1 MKTNRSVPP
10 VSVVPML
17 VYPDVRAAVAWLTDV
32 FGFVERT
39 RIGADHRAQLS
50 IGHDGAVIVTD
61 VGGARVPPTAGAVT
75 QIIRVRVEDANAQY
89 ERVVARGGRVLAPP
103 TDREY
108 GERDFLVED
117 LAGHRWEFCESI
129 RDVAPE
135 EFGCETVSPW
145 PASVCRA
152 SAQKCRALAA
162 TDGRARRVGLDR
174 QDLDPGPAAESAG
187 QRLLKD
193 EA

>member
-10 VSVVPML
+10 VTVVPML

-50 IGHDGAVIVTD
+50 IGDDGAVIVTD
-61 VGGARVPPTAGAVT
+61 ARGAQVPPTAGAVT
-75 QIIRVRVEDANAQY
+75 QIIRVRVEDANAQH
-89 ERVVARGGRVLAPP
+89 ERVVARGGQVLAPP

-117 LAGHRWEFCESI
+117 PAGHRWEFCESI

-135 EFGCETVSPW
+135 EFGCETISPW
-145 PASVCRA
+145 PAS
-152 SAQKCRALAA
+152 
-162 TDGRARRVGLDR
+162 GRAGSA
-174 QDLDPGPAAESAG
+174 PA
-187 QRLLKD
+187 
-193 EA
+193 